1 MRATEL
7 SLDALLGALRDAGFD
22 EPHPVFSGR
31 LRFTPEE
38 QRLDEAIRNE
48 LAWLGLLE
56 HGRFADEFE
65 DVLYALGR
73 ADTEYVAHVENQDT
87 RYGVLVAVRGRT
99 GVKALCSGDRVRL
112 KVLDGT
118 RTPAGALVASLPRYR
133 PAQLSAFSLPQEDF
147 QAELSDDRGT
157 AARAVDA
164 LFQQTWFGVGEM
176 TVAVREPARPGRAEA
191 GPLSYLDLTDGRVA
205 FEVSGPEENRYI
217 TVLPG
222 EDSLL
227 TGKIAALRD
236 GLAG

>member
-7 SLDALLGALRDAGFD
+7 SLDALLGALREAGFD

-31 LRFTPEE
+31 LRFTPGD
-38 QRLDEAIRNE
+38 QRLDEAAREE

-56 HGRFADEFE
+56 HGRFVDEFE

-73 ADTEYVAHVENQDT
+73 ADTEYVAHVENQDI

-99 GVKALCSGDRVRL
+99 GVKVLCSGDRVRL

-133 PAQLSAFSLPQEDF
+133 PARLSAFSLPQEEF
-147 QAELSDDRGT
+147 QADLTDDRSP

-164 LFQQTWFGVGEM
+164 LFQQTWFGVGEI
-176 TVAVREPARPGRAEA
+176 TVVVREPGRAEA

-205 FEVSGPEENRYI
+205 FEVSGPEGNRYI

-227 TGKIAALRD
+227 TDKIAALRD
-236 GLAG
+236 GLTS

>member
-7 SLDALLGALRDAGFD
+7 SLDALLGALREAGFD

-31 LRFTPEE
+31 LRFTADER
-38 QRLDEAIRNE
+38 RLDRTVREE
-48 LAWLGLLE
+48 LAWLGLTE
-56 HGRFADEFE
+56 HGRFVDEFE

-73 ADTEYVAHVENQDT
+73 ADTEYVAHVENQDI
-87 RYGVLVAVRGRT
+87 RYSVLVAVRGRT
-99 GVKALCSGDRVRL
+99 GVKALCRGNRVRL

-118 RTPAGALVASLPRYR
+118 HTPAGALVASLPRYR
-133 PAQLSAFSLPQEDF
+133 PAQLTAFSLPQEDF
-147 QAELSDDRGT
+147 QADHSDDRSP
-157 AARAVDA
+157 AARVVDD

-176 TVAVREPARPGRAEA
+176 TVVVREPARPGRAEA

-205 FEVSGPEENRYI
+205 FEVSGPEGNRYI

-227 TGKIAALRD
+227 TDKLTALRD
-236 GLAG
+236 GLAR

>member
-7 SLDALLGALRDAGFD
+7 SLDALLGALREAGFD

-31 LRFTPEE
+31 LRLTPGD
-38 QRLDEAIRNE
+38 QRLDEAAREE

-56 HGRFADEFE
+56 HGRFVDEFE

-73 ADTEYVAHVENQDT
+73 ADTEYVAHVENQDI

-99 GVKALCSGDRVRL
+99 GVKVLCSGDRVRL

-133 PAQLSAFSLPQEDF
+133 PARLSAFSLPQEEF
-147 QAELSDDRGT
+147 QADLADDRSP

-164 LFQQTWFGVGEM
+164 LFQQTWFGVGEI
-176 TVAVREPARPGRAEA
+176 TVVVREPGRAEA

-205 FEVSGPEENRYI
+205 FEVSGPEGNRYI

-227 TGKIAALRD
+227 TDKIAALRD
-236 GLAG
+236 GLTS

>member
-7 SLDALLGALRDAGFD
+7 SLDALLGALREAGFD

-31 LRFTPEE
+31 LRFTAE
-38 QRLDEAIRNE
+38 RVDETVREE

-56 HGRFADEFE
+56 HGRFVDEFE
-65 DVLYALGR
+65 DILHALGR
-73 ADTEYVAHVENQDT
+73 ADTEYVAHVENQDI

-133 PAQLSAFSLPQEDF
+133 PARLSTFSLPQDDF
-147 QAELSDDRGT
+147 QADFTDDRSP

-164 LFQQTWFGVGEM
+164 LFQQTWFGVGEI
-176 TVAVREPARPGRAEA
+176 TVVVRESARPGRVEA

-205 FEVSGPEENRYI
+205 FEVSGPEGNRYI

-227 TGKIAALRD
+227 TDKIAALRD
-236 GLAG
+236 GLTS

>member
-7 SLDALLGALRDAGFD
+7 SLDALLGALREAGFD
-22 EPHPVFSGR
+22 EPHPVFSAR
-31 LRFTPEE
+31 LRFTPGG
-38 QRLDEAIRNE
+38 QRLDEAAREE

-56 HGRFADEFE
+56 HGRFVDEFE
-65 DVLYALGR
+65 DILYALGR
-73 ADTEYVAHVENQDT
+73 ADTEYVAHVENQDI

-99 GVKALCSGDRVRL
+99 GVKVLCSGDRVRL

-133 PAQLSAFSLPQEDF
+133 PARLSAFSLPQEDF
-147 QAELSDDRGT
+147 QADLTDDRSP

-164 LFQQTWFGVGEM
+164 LFQQTWFGVGEI
-176 TVAVREPARPGRAEA
+176 TVVVREPGRAEA

-205 FEVSGPEENRYI
+205 FEVSGPEGNRYI

-227 TGKIAALRD
+227 TDKIAALRD
-236 GLAG
+236 GLTS

>member
-1 MRATEL
+1 MRVTEL
-7 SLDALLGALRDAGFD
+7 SLDALLGALREAGFA

-31 LRFTPEE
+31 LRFTADDR
-38 QRLDEAIRNE
+38 RLDQTVRDE
-48 LAWLGLLE
+48 LAWLGLIE
-56 HGRFADEFE
+56 HGRFVDEFE
-65 DVLYALGR
+65 DVLCALGR
-73 ADTEYVAHVENQDT
+73 ADTEYVAHVENQDV

-99 GVKALCSGDRVRL
+99 GVKALCRSDRVRL

-147 QAELSDDRGT
+147 QADFSDERSP

-176 TVAVREPARPGRAEA
+176 AVAVREPGLPGRTEA

-205 FEVSGPEENRYI
+205 FEVAGPEGNRYI

-227 TGKIAALRD
+227 TAKLAALRD
-236 GLAG
+236 GLTS

>member
-7 SLDALLGALRDAGFD
+7 SLDALLGALREAGFD

-31 LRFTPEE
+31 LRFTPDDR
-38 QRLDEAIRNE
+38 RLDEDVRAE
-48 LAWLGLLE
+48 LAWLGLTE
-56 HGRFADEFE
+56 HGRFVDEFE
-65 DVLYALGR
+65 DILYALGR
-73 ADTEYVAHVENQDT
+73 ADTEYVAHVENQDV

-133 PAQLSAFSLPQEDF
+133 PVRLTAFSLPQEDF
-147 QAELSDDRGT
+147 QADFSDERSP

-176 TVAVREPARPGRAEA
+176 TVVVRERARPGRAEA

-205 FEVSGPEENRYI
+205 FEVSGPEGNRYL

-227 TGKIAALRD
+227 TDKLAALRD
-236 GLAG
+236 GLAR